1 MTGEQAMIENSRETR
16 MALAGGRGPVQ
27 VGVRVGALGA
37 ITALLALTGCI
48 SLGGKVP
55 DQLLTLSPAVTAS
68 AGSATSGNFTNAI
81 AVLDPGTPRE
91 LDAQRIPVQIDDTQ
105 IAYLQN
111 ATWVEKPARL
121 FRDLLSETIRA
132 KGDRLVIGGAD
143 EQYAAATKLTGQL
156 LTMGYD
162 ARSQSVVIRYEAV
175 LARPGGDIRTR
186 RFESVVP
193 GISPAADQVGP
204 ALNRA
209 ANDVAAQ
216 VAQWVG

>member
-1 MTGEQAMIENSRETR
+1 MMRIGIFGGRIPARGR
-16 MALAGGRGPVQ
+16 ALA
-27 VGVRVGALGA
+27 ALA
-37 ITALLALTGCI
+37 AVLALPGCI

-55 DQLLTLSPAVTAS
+55 DQLLTLTPAVSAN
-68 AGSATSGNFTNAI
+68 AGSATSGNFNDAI

-91 LDAQRIPVQIDDTQ
+91 LDAQRIPVQVNDTQ
-105 IAYLQN
+105 IAYLKD

-132 KGDRLVIGGAD
+132 GGTRLVIGGAD

-156 LTMGYD
+156 LAMGYD
-162 ARSQSVVIRYEAV
+162 ARTQSVVLRYEAV
-175 LARPGGDIRTR
+175 LANPGGNVRTR
-186 RFESVVP
+186 RFESVQP
-193 GISPAADQVGP
+193 GIAPRADQVGP

-216 VAQWVG
+216 VAQWVNS